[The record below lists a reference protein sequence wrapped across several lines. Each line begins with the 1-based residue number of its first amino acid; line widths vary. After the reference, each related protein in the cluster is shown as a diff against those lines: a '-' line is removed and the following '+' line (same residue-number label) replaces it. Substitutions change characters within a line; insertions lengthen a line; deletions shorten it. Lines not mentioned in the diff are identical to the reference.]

1 MSDRAELPRDVKELV
16 LRYIDSVAEL
26 EALLLL
32 RAEEGPWCH
41 ETLAR
46 RLYVDDRTADEVLMA
61 LHRGGLVSR
70 ADDGFRYAPR
80 SDARQRA
87 VDALADSYP
96 KFLIP
101 MTHLIHSKSRR
112 RPMKRSRSS
121 TCFARSRTR

>member
-1 MSDRAELPRDVKELV
+1 VIVRNFRVRELV

-32 RAEEGPWCH
+32 RAEEGPWRH
-41 ETLAR
+41 ETLAP
-46 RLYVDDRTADEVLMA
+46 RLYVDDRTADQVLMA

-80 SDARQRA
+80 SDALRRA
-87 VDALADSYP
+87 VGELADSYP

-101 MTHLIHSKSRR
+101 MTHLIHSKSRSALRDFAGAFTLR
-112 RPMKRSRSS
+112 RGSG
-121 TCFARSRTR
+121 AAQ